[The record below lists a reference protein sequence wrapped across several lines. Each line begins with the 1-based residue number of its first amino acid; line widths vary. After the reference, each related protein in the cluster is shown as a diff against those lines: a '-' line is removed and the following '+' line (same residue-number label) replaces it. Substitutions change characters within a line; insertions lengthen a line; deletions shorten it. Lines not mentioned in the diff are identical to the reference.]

1 MPLRGLGT
9 RQAARK
15 LLSRLRPVS
24 HRVAVWSWNPVGGTN
39 FGDALS
45 IDVVNRMLARHG
57 LAAQT
62 EVFDDRRRYRRRLL
76 AVGSI
81 LHNARPGD
89 TVWGSGI
96 NGKNP
101 ASMTRQ
107 DFRGIDFRAC
117 RGPLTRQFVNRN
129 RGHCPAVFGDPAILL
144 PTLFPEES
152 PAGPDRAGGGG
163 GGGDI
168 IVIPNIIEEA
178 LGLFDELPPGTRK
191 VSPNQD
197 WRDVLREITG
207 AQVVLSSS
215 LHGLILAD
223 VYGVPFVRIES
234 LIEPSFK
241 YMDYF
246 LATGRSDVQT
256 ASTVE
261 QALTLSPQTPYR
273 DGGAQDLLRS
283 FPADIFAAG

>member
-9 RQAARK
+9 RQAARR

-24 HRVAVWSWNPVGGTN
+24 NRVAIWSWNPVGGTN

-45 IDVVNRMLARHG
+45 IDVVNGMLARHG

-62 EVFDDRRRYRRRLL
+62 EVFDDRRRYRKRLL

-129 RGHCPAVFGDPAILL
+129 GGRCPAVFGDPAILL
-144 PTLFPEES
+144 PTLFPEQS
-152 PAGPDRAGGGG
+152 PGEPGRA
-163 GGGDI
+163 GGDI
-168 IVIPNIIEEA
+168 IVIPNIIEDA

-207 AQVVLSSS
+207 AQVVLASS

-234 LIEPSFK
+234 LIEPAFK

-246 LATGRSDVQT
+246 LATGRAGVQT
-256 ASTVE
+256 APTVE
-261 QALTLSPQTPYR
+261 QALALSPETPYR
-273 DGGAQDLLRS
+273 DAGAPDLLQA
-283 FPADIFAAG
+283 FPADIFAGG